1 MNESTNFVL
10 PDEIFTVFEFALG
23 PVPHGSLR
31 QKVRSLGDFRSV
43 EDAFATAAETARV
56 TAHAL
61 TLANPPITAAGAEPA
76 LRIVATE
83 FGYDVKRTHQTLS
96 RFWVHARPA
105 GAGE

>member
-31 QKVRSLGDFRSV
+31 QKVRSLGDFRSI

-61 TLANPPITAAGAEPA
+61 ALAAPLAPSSGAESP